1 MEQDEVKGRC
11 CGETM
16 QFDYDS
22 VAPSVAKFLRGQAE
36 RIRHTCSIS
45 IIQAGKALIEAKHHL
60 SHGEFVRWV
69 RSEIGIPVRTVQAYM
84 QVAQWVKG
92 KSMAVA
98 NLPPSVL
105 YILSGRSTPADF
117 TAKLLDRHAAGE
129 EIDARLART
138 ELRSLREMK
147 RKTLRVDVEAVTE
160 SSQQI
165 VEKMGDDDDNS
176 ENISMID
183 RVICILVYNL
193 PEREFEEIKSIFMK
207 KSIFD
212 DQKLGYNIISGFL
225 RVEQSRRSRL
235 GAKCDI
241 LEHLSHERLGHEH
254 LADERLGD
262 ELGPSAPPEY
272 GLLQS
277 AAE

>member
-1 MEQDEVKGRC
+1 MEQHEITGRP
-11 CGETM
+11 CGEMM
-16 QFDYDS
+16 QFDYNS

-36 RIRHTCSIS
+36 RIRHTCTVS

-92 KSMAVA
+92 KNTAVA

-129 EIDARLART
+129 EIDARLARA
-138 ELRSLREMK
+138 ELKSLRETK
-147 RKTLRVDVEAVTE
+147 RKTLSMEATTE
-160 SSQQI
+160 SCQQVVSQ
-165 VEKMGDDDDNS
+165 MRSDNNDS
-176 ENISMID
+176 ENASMIN
-183 RVICILVYNL
+183 RIIFILKHNL
-193 PEREFEEIKSIFMK
+193 PDREFEEIKNIFRR

-212 DQKLGYNIISGFL
+212 DQKLGHNIAKGFS
-225 RVEQSRRSRL
+225 RVEQSRGSRL
-235 GAKCDI
+235 GEKCGL
-241 LEHLSHERLGHEH
+241 LEHLGHELLGHERLDDEH
-254 LADERLGD
+254 LGD
-262 ELGPSAPPEY
+262 ELGPSALPEY
-272 GLLQS
+272 DLLQS